1 MAFPTQALELIMF
14 RKIED
19 FLGSWAY
26 ETEATL
32 KVLENLTDGA
42 LDQKVY
48 SEGRSLARI
57 AWHIVQTLP
66 EMGGRTGLKI
76 LGPAEGDPVPS
87 AAAEISSSFKEAADS
102 LAHEIRTA
110 WGDTHL
116 EVEDDMYG
124 EQWPRGKTLAA
135 LLNHQTHHRGQMT
148 VLMRQA
154 GLQVPGVYGPSLEE
168 WAAYGMPTQD

>member
-1 MAFPTQALELIMF
+1 MF
-14 RKIED
+14 RKIDD

-32 KVLENLTDGA
+32 KVLGNLTDGA
-42 LDQKVY
+42 LDKKVY
-48 SEGRSLARI
+48 SEGRTLARI

-76 LGPAEGDPVPS
+76 QGPGENDPVPS
-87 AAAEISSSFKEAADS
+87 TAEGISSRFKEAADC
-102 LAHEIRTA
+102 LGHEIQTT
-110 WGDTHL
+110 WEDGDL
-116 EVEDDMYG
+116 AVEDDMYG
-124 EQWPRGKTLAA
+124 EQWPLGKTLAA

-168 WAAYGMPTQD
+168 WAAYGMPAQD

>member
-1 MAFPTQALELIMF
+1 MF

-32 KVLENLTDGA
+32 KVFEQLTDASLG
-42 LDQKVY
+42 QKWPRRVGPWAA
-48 SEGRSLARI
+48 SPGTSPRPSPRWADERVWRSGVRRSTI
-57 AWHIVQTLP
+57 RFP
-66 EMGGRTGLKI
+66 
-76 LGPAEGDPVPS
+76 PP
-87 AAAEISSSFKEAADS
+87 AAEISARFKEAADS
-102 LAHEIRTA
+102 L
-110 WGDTHL
+110 GDEVRNRWTDGDL

-124 EQWPRGKTLAA
+124 ETWPRGQTLAA

-154 GLQVPGVYGPSLEE
+154 GLQVPGVYGPPGKSGT
-168 WAAYGMPTQD
+168 AYGMPAQE